1 LELVLFLRLGMLELL
16 EPLPRHLPL
25 VFTLFGW
32 ADCRLGWNRCGR
44 CWLLR
49 LLELAWALDL
59 GLELMLDAE
68 LEAQLDLELGLCS
81 AMEPELALGPV
92 EGAGPLLF
100 DNDCRR

>member
-1 LELVLFLRLGMLELL
+1 MYAWM
-16 EPLPRHLPL
+16 EPLRPL
-25 VFTLFGW
+25 LAPEAPG
-32 ADCRLGWNRCGR
+32 
-44 CWLLR
+44 
-49 LLELAWALDL
+49 ELAWALDL

-92 EGAGPLLF
+92 EGAGTLLF